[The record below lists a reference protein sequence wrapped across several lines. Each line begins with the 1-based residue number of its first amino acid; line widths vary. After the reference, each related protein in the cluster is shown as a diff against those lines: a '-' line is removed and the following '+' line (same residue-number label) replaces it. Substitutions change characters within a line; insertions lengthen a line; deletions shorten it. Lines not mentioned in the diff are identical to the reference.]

1 MELLFITLGGAVIG
15 LLARYTL
22 PYRHAHG
29 SVLIPAVGAAVA
41 AALWVALTWL
51 GLKWDGGW
59 IWWITLVGTA
69 VVTGGVDLAF
79 GALRTRADDRRL
91 HRLTRTGLPSTG
103 A

>member
-15 LLARYTL
+15 LIARYSL
-22 PYRHAHG
+22 PHRHAHG
-29 SVLIPAVGAAVA
+29 SVLIPALGAGLA
-41 AALWVALTWL
+41 AALWVALTWA

-69 VVTGGVDLAF
+69 VFTAVVDLLL
-79 GALRTRADDRRL
+79 GSLRVRADERRL
-91 HRLTRTGLPSTG
+91 HRLTRTGVPTAS

>member
-29 SVLIPAVGAAVA
+29 SVLIPAVGAGAA

-51 GLKWDGGW
+51 GLKWNGGW
-59 IWWITLVGTA
+59 IWWVTLVGTI
-69 VVTGGVDLAF
+69 
-79 GALRTRADDRRL
+79 RTRALARCSSA
-91 HRLTRTGLPSTG
+91 TPSRT
-103 A
+103 